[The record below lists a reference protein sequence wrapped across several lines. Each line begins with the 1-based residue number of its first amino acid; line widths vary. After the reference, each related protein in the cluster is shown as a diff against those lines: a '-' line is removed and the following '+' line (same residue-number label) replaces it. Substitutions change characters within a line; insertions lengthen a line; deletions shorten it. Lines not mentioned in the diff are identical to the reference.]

1 LLGRKYSLK
10 NLLTNNKIRNI
21 LLKWVIYYVFFNS
34 SPELLT
40 ETAHGL
46 NLEVDAMDTVEKQK
60 YIFGNIF
67 LIANRL
73 QVLGDKYLE
82 SDGMTTKQWLL
93 TVMISQFQDN
103 PPTLSEVA
111 KLMGSSRQNV
121 KQLALKLEEKGFLNI
136 QKDKQDARA
145 LRLKLTEKSRTFW
158 EERQNQDEEYLENLF
173 KDFSNEEID
182 IIFKGFEKL
191 SVKIEE
197 LDALNAAE
205 DVL

>member
-1 LLGRKYSLK
+1 
-10 NLLTNNKIRNI
+10 
-21 LLKWVIYYVFFNS
+21 
-34 SPELLT
+34 
-40 ETAHGL
+40 
-46 NLEVDAMDTVEKQK
+46 MDTMEKQK

-93 TVMISQFQDN
+93 TVMISQFHGKS
-103 PPTLSEVA
+103 PTLSEVA
-111 KLMGSSRQNV
+111 GLMGSSRQNV

-173 KDFSNEEID
+173 KDFSSEEVD
-182 IIFKGFEKL
+182 IIYKGFGKL
-191 SVKIEE
+191 FRKIEE

-205 DVL
+205 GVL